1 MQLRRTVG
9 QTDRHGYSRDMLALP
24 SDAAACSLFAALMS
38 IYIQKDIR
46 AAIDEAG
53 IKNVVNAKRLQL
65 SGLRLCAKA
74 CEYKCVCVGVCV
86 RCVYLANVINQ
97 FYAKISVHKFD

>member
-9 QTDRHGYSRDMLALP
+9 QTDRLGYGRDMLALGMCCLVP
-24 SDAAACSLFAALMS
+24 SDAACSLFAARMS

-74 CEYKCVCVGVCV
+74 CEYKCVSVWE
-86 RCVYLANVINQ
+86 CVYVVCTWLM
-97 FYAKISVHKFD
+97 

>member
-9 QTDRHGYSRDMLALP
+9 HGQTRVVGICSHWEC
-24 SDAAACSLFAALMS
+24 AACCLLVPVRCALMS

-65 SGLRLCAKA
+65 SGLRLCARNV
-74 CEYKCVCVGVCV
+74 CTSVCCVCVYVVCTW
-86 RCVYLANVINQ
+86 LM
-97 FYAKISVHKFD
+97 